1 MTLEHVKAAIKTH
14 TSTQKEIHVYT
25 TKNFP
30 VCILAGN
37 SIRFLADS
45 IRILFDLI
53 RHTIKSIIWNIRFTS
68 AGH

>member
-1 MTLEHVKAAIKTH
+1 MTLAHVKDVIKTH
-14 TSTQKEIHVYT
+14 RSTQLEVYVYT

-37 SIRFLADS
+37 SIRILFDS